1 MTILDNY
8 LKAVRSYLPQA
19 QKDDIIQELSENIR
33 SQVED
38 KESELGRP
46 LNDGEMQAILKGHG
60 HPLVVAGRYRQDE
73 GNFTFGKQL
82 IGPAL
87 FPFYTKVLSFNL
99 GVTSI
104 VILIIFTAL
113 IAGGQPVS
121 LLNGLPSVFFYQLTI
136 QFGVIT
142 LIFAAVDRQ
151 VGKFPERWD
160 PWISNRTYYPNFE
173 GAPDAPRVPRAQ
185 SISTLIAL
193 PLLIVWLR
201 LIQQTPFL
209 ILGPAA
215 AFLKL
220 APVWHRLYFP
230 VVLLALVGMLQAG
243 INLIRPDWVKLRSIT
258 KIGIDAATVAMWIYL
273 LNAGQ
278 WVVSINQST
287 PGMGATTLNVINRCF
302 FYGLLLAVGISAVQ
316 LLMRL
321 RRFVDGKDKPSATPV

>member
-46 LNDGEMQAILKGHG
+46 LNDVEMQAILKGHG

-73 GNFTFGKQL
+73 GSFTFGKQL

-87 FPFYTKVLSFNL
+87 FPFYTQVLSFNL

-142 LIFAAVDRQ
+142 LIFATVEQTSGQVPGSLGSLAFQADFLSELRGEPDVTPPCATRPIPFDR
-151 VGKFPERWD
+151 D
-160 PWISNRTYYPNFE
+160 SHC
-173 GAPDAPRVPRAQ
+173 
-185 SISTLIAL
+185 
-193 PLLIVWLR
+193 
-201 LIQQTPFL
+201 PFSSC
-209 ILGPAA
+209 GYA
-215 AFLKL
+215 
-220 APVWHRLYFP
+220 
-230 VVLLALVGMLQAG
+230 
-243 INLIRPDWVKLRSIT
+243 
-258 KIGIDAATVAMWIYL
+258 
-273 LNAGQ
+273 
-278 WVVSINQST
+278 
-287 PGMGATTLNVINRCF
+287 
-302 FYGLLLAVGISAVQ
+302 
-316 LLMRL
+316 
-321 RRFVDGKDKPSATPV
+321 

>member
-8 LKAVRSYLPQA
+8 LRAVRCYLPQA

-46 LNDGEMQAILKGHG
+46 LNDVEMQAILKGHG

-73 GNFTFGKQL
+73 GSFTFGKQL

-142 LIFAAVDRQ
+142 LIFATVDRQ
-151 VGKFPERWD
+151 VSKFPDRWD
-160 PWISNRTYYPNFE
+160 PWLSKQTFYPNFE
-173 GAPDAPRVPRAQ
+173 GEPDAPRVPRPQ
-185 SISTLIAL
+185 SLSTLIAL

-220 APVWHRLYFP
+220 APIWHHLYFP

-243 INLIRPDWVKLRSIT
+243 INLIRPDWVKLQSMT

-278 WVVSINQST
+278 WVVAGSQNSPMVGPATLETINRFFSYGLVLAVVISAIQLLLRIRRFAGGKQKPST
-287 PGMGATTLNVINRCF
+287 PTV
-302 FYGLLLAVGISAVQ
+302 
-316 LLMRL
+316 
-321 RRFVDGKDKPSATPV
+321 

>member
-46 LNDGEMQAILKGHG
+46 LNDVEMQAILKGHG

-73 GNFTFGKQL
+73 GSFTFGKQL

-87 FPFYTKVLSFNL
+87 FPFYTQVLSFNL

-142 LIFAAVDRQ
+142 LIFATVDRQ
-151 VGKFPERWD
+151 VGKFPDRWD
-160 PWISNRTYYPNFE
+160 PWLSKRTFYPNFGGE
-173 GAPDAPRVPRAQ
+173 PDAPRVPRAQ
-185 SISTLIAL
+185 SLSTLIAL

-278 WVVSINQST
+278 WVVAGNQN
-287 PGMGATTLNVINRCF
+287 PPVVGPATLETINRFF
-302 FYGLLLAVGISAVQ
+302 FYGLLLAVAISAVQ
-316 LLMRL
+316 LLVRL
-321 RRFVDGKDKPSATPV
+321 RRFAGGKQKPSTPPV